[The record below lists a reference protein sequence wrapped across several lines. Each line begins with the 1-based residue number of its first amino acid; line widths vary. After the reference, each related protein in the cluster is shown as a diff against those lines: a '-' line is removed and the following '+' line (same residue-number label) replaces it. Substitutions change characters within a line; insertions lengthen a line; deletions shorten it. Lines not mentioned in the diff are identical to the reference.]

1 MGVNWKGILGG
12 VAPILAK
19 ALTGGVPAAAAAAL
33 QAASR
38 AVLGH
43 ANGTEDEVAAALTGA
58 TPEQILKLKELEQE
72 YAIRRLDSL
81 EKLEAI
87 DAGDRANARAR
98 EIATHDW
105 VPATLAIVL
114 TVGMGVL
121 VWMLATVEIPT
132 ANREPFMLLVGTYGA
147 AWGAS
152 ITYYFGS
159 SSGSRANQ
167 AAMRKVAL
175 G

>member
-12 VAPILAK
+12 AAPILAK
-19 ALTGGVPAAAAAAL
+19 ALTGGAPAAAAAAL

-43 ANGTEDEVAAALTGA
+43 AKGSEDEVAAALQAA
-58 TPEQILKLKELEQE
+58 TPEQLLKLKELEQE
-72 YAIRRLDSL
+72 YAIRMLDSV
-81 EKLEAI
+81 ERLEAI

-105 VPATLAIVL
+105 VPAVLAIVL
-114 TVGMGVL
+114 TIGMGVL
-121 VWMLATVEIPT
+121 VWVLSSVEIPA
-132 ANREPFMLLVGTYGA
+132 ANREPFMLLVGTYSA

-152 ITYYFGS
+152 IAYYFGS

-167 AAMRKVAL
+167 AAMRKAAL